1 MSFISLEKQLDLLEQ
16 QFNEVSSALI
26 DGDPILVQSSST
38 ALQQLA
44 VDFLQVADELG
55 RTSLAP
61 VHLASRL
68 KALATGLPSLHANLM
83 RRSFYVDRALQLVV
97 PATQT
102 ATYSSTSTG
111 PYGGGVRQSG
121 QFKVMSA

>member
-1 MSFISLEKQLDLLEQ
+1 MSFTSLEKQLDLLEH
-16 QFNEVSSALI
+16 QFNEVSSALV
-26 DGDPILVQSSST
+26 DGNPVLVEASSA

-44 VDFLQVADELG
+44 VDFLQITDELG
-55 RTSLAP
+55 RGSLAP
-61 VHLASRL
+61 VHLALRV
-68 KALATGLPSLHANLM
+68 KALATGMPTLQANLL

-102 ATYSSTSTG
+102 TTYCASTS

>member
-26 DGDPILVQSSST
+26 DGDPVLVQSSSA
-38 ALQQLA
+38 ALQQLS
-44 VDFLQVADELG
+44 VNFLQIVDELG
-55 RTSLAP
+55 RFSLAP
-61 VHLASRL
+61 SHLALRV
-68 KALATGLPSLHANLM
+68 KALALGMPTLHANLL

-102 ATYSSTSTG
+102 TTYSSSTS

>member
-1 MSFISLEKQLDLLEQ
+1 MSFTSLEKQLDLLEH
-16 QFNEVSSALI
+16 QFNEVSSALV
-26 DGDPILVQSSST
+26 DGNPVLVEASSA

-44 VDFLQVADELG
+44 VDFLQIADELG
-55 RTSLAP
+55 RGSLAP
-61 VHLASRL
+61 VHLALRV
-68 KALATGLPSLHANLM
+68 KALATGMPTLHANLL

-102 ATYSSTSTG
+102 TTYCASTS

>member
-1 MSFISLEKQLDLLEQ
+1 MSFTSLEKQLDLLEQ

-26 DGDPILVQSSST
+26 DGDPVLVESSSA

-44 VDFLQVADELG
+44 VDFLQIADELG
-55 RTSLAP
+55 RGSLAP
-61 VHLASRL
+61 AHLALRV
-68 KALATGLPSLHANLM
+68 KTLAVGLPTLHANLL

-97 PATQT
+97 PATQ
-102 ATYSSTSTG
+102 APTYSAASTN
-111 PYGGGVRQSG
+111 PYGNGVRQSG

>member
-1 MSFISLEKQLDLLEQ
+1 MSFTSLEKQLDLLEQ
-16 QFNEVSSALI
+16 RFSEVSSALI
-26 DGDPILVQSSST
+26 DGDPILVESSSA

-44 VDFLQVADELG
+44 VDFLQIADELG
-55 RTSLAP
+55 RGSLAP
-61 VHLASRL
+61 VHLALRV
-68 KALATGLPSLHANLM
+68 KALAVGMPTLHANLL

-102 ATYSSTSTG
+102 TTYSASTN

-121 QFKVMSA
+121 QFKALSA

>member
-26 DGDPILVQSSST
+26 DGDPVLVESSSV

-44 VDFLQVADELG
+44 VDFLLIADELG
-55 RTSLAP
+55 RGSLAP
-61 VHLASRL
+61 AHLALRV
-68 KALATGLPSLHANLM
+68 KALSVGMPTLHANLL

-102 ATYSSTSTG
+102 TTYSGTTS
-111 PYGGGVRQSG
+111 PYGSGARQSG
-121 QFKVMSA
+121 QFKVLSA